1 MSADPEACGAP
12 AEAAYAD
19 GWRLKRRATLAS
31 VGVASFLVLLKAA
44 AWHATDSVAML
55 SALADSAIDVVAST
69 LNMLAVWQ
77 AAIPADREHR
87 FGHGKAEALAGLG
100 QSLLILASAVL
111 LAVEAVRRLLHPAP
125 VVNGALGVGVMLG
138 AIVLSGALV
147 AYQRRVAR
155 VTRSLAIA
163 ADSVHYK
170 TDLLAN
176 LAVLTGIVLATWFGL
191 GRADP
196 AIALCVA
203 GYIGYSA
210 WPILRTAYDQ
220 LMDRELPE
228 ADRRRIRAI
237 VLGHPEIHDI
247 HELRTRMSGNQTFI
261 QFHVEL
267 HAGMAL
273 ARAHAIAD
281 QIERQVRAAFPGAE
295 ILIHE
300 DPVGEARADGAAT
313 PQPGAP

>member
-1 MSADPEACGAP
+1 
-12 AEAAYAD
+12 
-19 GWRLKRRATLAS
+19 
-31 VGVASFLVLLKAA
+31 
-44 AWHATDSVAML
+44 ML
-55 SALADSAIDVVAST
+55 SALVDSAIDVVAST

-77 AAIPADREHR
+77 AAVPADREHR

-111 LAVEAVRRLLHPAP
+111 LAVEAARRLLDPEP
-125 VVNGALGVGVMLG
+125 VTNGALGVGVMLA

-155 VTRSLAIA
+155 ATGSLAIA

-176 LAVLTGIVLATWFGL
+176 LAVLAGIALATWFGL

-196 AIALCVA
+196 VIALCVA

-210 WPILRTAYDQ
+210 WPVLRTAYDQ

-228 ADRRRIRAI
+228 ADRRRIHAI
-237 VLGHPEIHDI
+237 VLGHSEVHDI

-261 QFHVEL
+261 QFHIEL

-273 ARAHAIAD
+273 AHAHAIAD
-281 QIERQVRAAFPGAE
+281 EIEREVRAAFPGAE
-295 ILIHE
+295 VLIHE
-300 DPVGEARADGAAT
+300 DPVDEAGARA
-313 PQPGAP
+313 PVC

>member
-1 MSADPEACGAP
+1 MSTGPEVRGAP
-12 AEAAYAD
+12 AAALD
-19 GWRLKRRATLAS
+19 GDWWLKRRATLAS
-31 VGVASFLVLLKAA
+31 LGVAGFLVLVKAV
-44 AWHATDSVAML
+44 AWHMTDSVAML
-55 SALADSAIDVVAST
+55 SSMADSAIDVVASG

-100 QSLLILASAVL
+100 QSLLILASGVL
-111 LAVEAVRRLLHPAP
+111 LAIEAVRRLLHPEP

-138 AIVLSGALV
+138 AIVLSGSLV

-155 VTRSLAIA
+155 VTGSLAIA

-176 LAVLTGIVLATWFGL
+176 LAVLAGIAVAAWTSF

-196 AIALCVA
+196 VIALGVA
-203 GYIGYSA
+203 CYIGYSA
-210 WPILRTAYDQ
+210 WPVLRTAYDQ

-237 VLGHPEIHDI
+237 ALAHPEIHDV
-247 HELRTRMSGNQTFI
+247 HELRTRMSGNRTFI
-261 QFHVEL
+261 QFHIEM

-273 ARAHAIAD
+273 GRAHAIAD
-281 QIERQVRAAFPGAE
+281 QIERQVRDAFPGAE
-295 ILIHE
+295 VLIHQ
-300 DPVGEARADGAAT
+300 DPVGEARAGAAT
-313 PQPGAP
+313 R